1 MSKLDYSRL
10 DNILNCLIRRNL
22 PIPPDILCK
31 ELNISS
37 RTLRN
42 DIKTIND
49 YISNH
54 GAEIELV
61 RKKVTN

>member
-1 MSKLDYSRL
+1 M
-10 DNILNCLIRRNL
+10 
-22 PIPPDILCK
+22 
-31 ELNISS
+31 
-37 RTLRN
+37 RN